1 MGKKYEQYF
10 LCRGCFEEAP
20 TPLKKIYLSNVFLYM
35 NMHIDEIDKNAE
47 VLGDKYVSFQGI
59 KLIKELIEEYGLD
72 VVIAY
77 MTHIQV
83 TTVVSLK
90 RYILVTNWIK
100 FINKHK

>member
-1 MGKKYEQYF
+1 
-10 LCRGCFEEAP
+10 
-20 TPLKKIYLSNVFLYM
+20 M

-77 MTHIQV
+77 MAHIQV
-83 TTVVSLK
+83 WTTAVSPRK
-90 RYILVTNWIK
+90 YILVTNRSK
-100 FINKHK
+100 FININNPKAKVKFDLEILGQVKFWCF